1 MDVHRTDAPAETH
14 EPLGRVIIVLAIAFL
29 GVAAIAASVDQ
40 AYCTDPEARFGGL
53 GWLIV
58 MAPVVFLGALIAA
71 AFVTA
76 ITPDALGMAAWVA
89 VLAVVPVAA
98 GVGYA
103 VGLAR
108 LGCELRSLD
117 SVIELAVFASVPAA
131 GIGGVIGWVTGSR
144 RGR

>member
-58 MAPVVFLGALIAA
+58 MAPVVFLGALLAA
-71 AFVTA
+71 DWMSPGASCQLDGSAHDLDT
-76 ITPDALGMAAWVA
+76 GH
-89 VLAVVPVAA
+89 
-98 GVGYA
+98 
-103 VGLAR
+103 R
-108 LGCELRSLD
+108 SHCRQLR
-117 SVIELAVFASVPAA
+117 PAA
-131 GIGGVIGWVTGSR
+131 RQRERQRRQQQRKPRSSRKTMGVPHGTCLPR
-144 RGR
+144 